1 MTFEEDLKRMKELA
15 SYNMADEVEG
25 QTGDEE
31 NWHQEAD
38 AILIKYVPK
47 ELAEAWEQVGR
58 WYS

>member
-1 MTFEEDLKRMKELA
+1 MKELA